1 MIVASK
7 RERFGYYLFL
17 LPAFIIFGTFIF
29 GPMIYSFYLSFCK
42 YSLVTATSAKWIGL
56 DNYLNLFKNMQFL
69 AAVKNT
75 AIFTVILVPLT
86 LFGGLMVA
94 IGINSKLI
102 KYKRFYKI
110 CYYIP
115 YVSSMV
121 AVSYVFKILFSGRPD
136 GVMNAL
142 LQSIGLEP
150 IGWLASA
157 DWDLIVVILLS
168 FWKQVGYVM
177 IIYLGG
183 LLAIPDDVYEAVSL
197 DPISGTTMLRKITL
211 PLLKPTTMFLLVTE
225 VINSFQ
231 IFTPVHVM
239 TSGGPGMATLTL
251 VTLLYEKGFKNSE
264 MGQASAIAVI
274 IFVVLLILSIIQ
286 NKVDSKE

>member
-17 LPAFIIFGTFIF
+17 LPAFVVFSVFIF
-29 GPMIYSFYLSFCK
+29 GPMLYSFYLSLCK
-42 YSLVTATSAKWIGL
+42 YSLVTTTEAEFIGL
-56 DNYLNLFKNMQFL
+56 KNYLNLFKNVQFL
-69 AAVKNT
+69 TAVKNT
-75 AIFTVILVPLT
+75 MIFTIALVPLT

-94 IGINSKLI
+94 MGINSKLI

-121 AVSYVFKILFSGRPD
+121 AVAYVFKILFSGRPD

-142 LQSIGLEP
+142 LASVGIEP
-150 IGWLASA
+150 IGWLASG
-157 DWDLIVVILLS
+157 DWAMVVVILLS
-168 FWKQVGYVM
+168 FWKQLGYVM

-183 LLAIPDDVYEAVSL
+183 LLAIPEDVYEAVSL
-197 DPISGTTMLRKITL
+197 DPITGPTMLTKITF

-239 TSGGPGMATLTL
+239 TSGGPGMATTTL
-251 VTLLYEKGFKNSE
+251 VTLLYEMGFKNSN
-264 MGQASAIAVI
+264 MGQASAIAVM
-274 IFVVLLILSIIQ
+274 IFIVLLVLSIIQ
-286 NKVDSKE
+286 NNLDKE

>member
-17 LPAFIIFGTFIF
+17 LPAFVVFTTFIF
-29 GPMIYSFYLSFCK
+29 GPMLYSFYLSLCK
-42 YSLVTATSAKWIGL
+42 YSLVTTNNPQFVGFK
-56 DNYLNLFKNMQFL
+56 NYLDLFKNTQFL
-69 AAVKNT
+69 TAVKNT
-75 AIFTVILVPLT
+75 MIFTLALVPLT
-86 LFGGLMVA
+86 LFGGLLVA
-94 IGINSKLI
+94 MGINSKLI

-121 AVSYVFKILFSGRPD
+121 AVSYVFKILFSSRPD
-136 GVMNAL
+136 AAMNAL
-142 LQSIGLEP
+142 LAAFGVAP
-150 IGWLASA
+150 IEWLNSA
-157 DWDLIVVILLS
+157 DWAMIIIILLS
-168 FWKQVGYVM
+168 FWKQLGYVM

-183 LLAIPDDVYEAVSL
+183 LLAIPEDVYEAVSL
-197 DPISGTTMLRKITL
+197 DPINGPTMLTKITL

-239 TSGGPGMATLTL
+239 TSGGPGMATTTL
-251 VTLLYEKGFKNSE
+251 VTLLYEKGFKNSN

-274 IFVVLLILSIIQ
+274 IFFALLLLSIIQ
-286 NKVDSKE
+286 NNLDKE